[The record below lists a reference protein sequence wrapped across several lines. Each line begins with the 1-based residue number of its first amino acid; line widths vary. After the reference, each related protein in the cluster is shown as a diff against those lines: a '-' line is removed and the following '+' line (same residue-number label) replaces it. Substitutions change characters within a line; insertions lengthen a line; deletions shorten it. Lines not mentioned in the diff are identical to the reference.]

1 MTQPITVLQ
10 RRGLMLSLS
19 SPSGA
24 GKTTIAK
31 RLLESEENLTV
42 SVSATTRT
50 RRPGEEDGKDYH
62 FVDQTGFETLIGQ
75 AALLEYAKVFDH
87 YYGTPRAPVEQALRQ
102 GRDVLFDIDWQGT
115 QQIRDQMNKD
125 LVSIFILPP
134 SIAELERR
142 LRARA
147 QDSDAVIA
155 RRMAKNADEIR
166 HWHEYDYVIVNHD
179 LDDSVAQVRTIL
191 HAERMKRRRQMG
203 MRQFVD
209 SLLDQFAP
217 VSE

>member
-1 MTQPITVLQ
+1 MTQPTPILH

-31 RLLESEENLTV
+31 RLLASEQNVIV
-42 SVSATTRT
+42 SVSATTRPP
-50 RRPGEEDGKDYH
+50 RPGEVDGVDYH
-62 FVDQTGFETLIGQ
+62 FVDQGKFEQLIADG
-75 AALLEYAKVFDH
+75 ALLEYAKVFDH
-87 YYGTPRAPVEQALRQ
+87 YYGTPRQPVEDALAS

-125 LVSIFILPP
+125 LVSVFILPP

-147 QDSDAVIA
+147 QDSEIVIA

-179 LDDSVAQVRTIL
+179 LDTSVAEVRTIL
-191 HAERMKRRRQMG
+191 HSERLKRRRQMG
-203 MRQFVD
+203 MRPFVHT
-209 SLLDQFAP
+209 LLEQFAG
-217 VSE
+217 

>member
-1 MTQPITVLQ
+1 MTQPTPILH

-31 RLLESEENLTV
+31 RLLASEDNVIV
-42 SVSATTRT
+42 SVSATTRAP
-50 RRPGEEDGKDYH
+50 RPGEVDGVDYH
-62 FVDQTGFETLIGQ
+62 FVDQGKFEQLIADG
-75 AALLEYAKVFDH
+75 ALLEYAKVFDH
-87 YYGTPRAPVEQALRQ
+87 YYGTPRQPVEDALAS

-125 LVSIFILPP
+125 LVSVFILPP

-147 QDSDAVIA
+147 QDSEIVIA

-179 LDDSVAQVRTIL
+179 LDTSVAEVRTIL
-191 HAERMKRRRQMG
+191 HSERLKRRRQMG
-203 MRQFVD
+203 MRPFVHT
-209 SLLDQFAP
+209 LLEQFAG
-217 VSE
+217 